1 MIPEERSPQA
11 LDWFEQCQGTLISS
25 NWLITE
31 THSTLG
37 IKPRHHGRCSQL
49 VSLAGWMQQE
59 STVLDPNPA
68 LW

>member
-11 LDWFEQCQGTLISS
+11 LDWFEQCQGTLIGC
-25 NWLITE
+25 NWLNTE

-37 IKPRHHGRCSQL
+37 IKKRHHGRCSQL
-49 VSLAGWMQQE
+49 VSLAGRMQQE
-59 STVLDPNPA
+59 ANVLGLNPA